1 MISKNCILSKQNDI
15 KVFKAGKEGFHDT
28 FRTFIETNID
38 LKDKD
43 IIRNFVEKLSNE
55 QNEQVM

>member
-1 MISKNCILSKQNDI
+1 M
-15 KVFKAGKEGFHDT
+15 VFKAGKEAFRDA
-28 FRTFIETNID
+28 FRTFLETNID

>member
-1 MISKNCILSKQNDI
+1 MISKNCILSKQMT
-15 KVFKAGKEGFHDT
+15 KVFKAGKEGFHDA

-55 QNEQVM
+55 ENEQVM